1 MRLAI
6 VVLFMVCAGASA
18 QESAGQFAHGAAISV
33 EGADSHYRFPMPAA
47 AYLGI
52 TRGDL
57 GDLRVFNAAGE
68 PVPHAFAPLRPKAIA
83 PETKAAKLFPLY
95 GEESKGLDGVDVRL
109 EQTTRGTTRLRVASK
124 PSSGSGRKLLGY
136 LIDTGEEPPALAAL
150 RLDWAAGSDFT
161 GLGYVEGSDDLKRW
175 RSLADGAPI
184 VFLEHDGARLEQ
196 SRLPVAGA
204 KSRYLR
210 LSFTGLP
217 RTFAL
222 KEVRLELP
230 ADAWQPAR
238 DWLGVPGTHDP
249 KRAGEY
255 LFDTGGHFPVDR
267 VRFALPQQN
276 TVAQGRLFARGR
288 AEDAWQPVTSVLL
301 YRLLREGREFV
312 NPDVVVP
319 ADSRRYWM
327 LKVDQRGGGLGAG
340 EVRLEFGW
348 IPHEVVFAA
357 RGAAPFSLAYGMKGA
372 KPAAMP
378 IATVLP
384 GYKVGEPIPAKLAAV
399 SVDGPLVRQEPSLL
413 KDPAGFLRAAV
424 ASGEAK
430 RWALWAALVVGVL
443 VIAGMAFGLLRQLG
457 RVPQNR
463 DSSS

>member
-1 MRLAI
+1 MRFAI
-6 VVLFMVCAGASA
+6 VLFFLVCGGVGA
-18 QESAGQFAHGAAISV
+18 QEHAGQFAHGAAISV
-33 EGADSHYRFPMPAA
+33 DGADSHYRFPMPAA

-68 PVPHAFAPLRPKAIA
+68 AVPYAFAPLRPKAIA
-83 PETKAAKLFPLY
+83 PQTTVAKLFPLY
-95 GEESKGLDGVDVRL
+95 GEESKGLDSVDVRL
-109 EQTTRGTTRLRVASK
+109 EQTTGGTRVRVASK
-124 PSSGSGRKLLGY
+124 PSGGPARKLLGY
-136 LIDTGEEPPALAAL
+136 LIDTGEEPPVLAAL
-150 RLDWAAGSDFT
+150 QLDWQAGNDFT
-161 GLGYVEGSDDLKRW
+161 GLGYVEASDDLKRW
-175 RSLADGAPI
+175 RSLADGAP
-184 VFLEHDGARLEQ
+184 VVNLEHDGARLEQ
-196 SRLPVAGA
+196 RRLPIAGA
-204 KSRYLR
+204 RARYLR

-230 ADAWQPAR
+230 ADPWQPTR
-238 DWLGVPGTHDP
+238 DWLGVAGAHDA

-255 LFDTGGHFPVDR
+255 TFDTGGHFPVDR
-267 VRFALPQQN
+267 LRFSLPQQN
-276 TVAQGRLFARGR
+276 TVAQGRLFARER
-288 AEDAWQPVTSVLL
+288 AEAAWQPVTSFVL
-301 YRLLREGREFV
+301 YRLLRDGREFL
-312 NPDVVVP
+312 NPEVIIP

-348 IPHEVVFAA
+348 VPHEVVFAA

-372 KPAAMP
+372 KPTAMA

-384 GYKVGEPIPAKLAAV
+384 GYKIGEPIPAKLAAV
-399 SVDGPLVRQEPSLL
+399 SVEGPLVRQQPSLFA
-413 KDPAGFLRAAV
+413 DPAGFVRAAV
-424 ASGEAK
+424 DSGEAK

-457 RVPQNR
+457 RAPQNR
-463 DSSS
+463 DSG